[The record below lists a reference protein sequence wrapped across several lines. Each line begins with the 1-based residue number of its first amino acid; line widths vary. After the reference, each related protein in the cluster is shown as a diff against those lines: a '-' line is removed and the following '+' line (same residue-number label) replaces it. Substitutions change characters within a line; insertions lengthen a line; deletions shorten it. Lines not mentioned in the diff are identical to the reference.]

1 MLKRRIIAVVVVRE
15 GIAVQ
20 SIGFRRYLPLGRP
33 EIAVEFLDRWGVDE
47 IVLADISASRAK
59 RGPDNEMVRRVARI
73 CHVPLTVA
81 GGIGSTDHIARLL
94 TSGADKVAI
103 NQAARAAPELIT
115 QAAHLFGNQCIV
127 ASIDAAPDADGIH
140 RVHDY
145 ITETL
150 APDTPAQLAYRMQVA
165 GAGEV
170 FLNSVERDGSYRG
183 FDIALI
189 RSVMEAV
196 TVPVIAVGGA
206 GSLLH
211 FTEAFSVTGVSAL
224 AAGNIF
230 HFWEHSVAVVK
241 SSIVPAIP
249 IRRDTAFSYMDASTD
264 PDGRLLKKPDD
275 TLQKM
280 LYVGIETEVI

>member
-1 MLKRRIIAVVVVRE
+1 MLKHRIIAVVVVRE

-47 IVLADISASRAK
+47 IVLADISASRAG
-59 RGPDNEMVRRVARI
+59 RGPDNEMVRRVARK

-81 GGIGSTDHIARLL
+81 GGIDSTDHIARLL
-94 TSGADKVAI
+94 SSGADKVAI
-103 NQAARAAPELIT
+103 NQAACAVPELIT

-127 ASIDAAPDADGIH
+127 ASIDAAPDGDGIH

-145 ITETL
+145 ISGTL
-150 APDTPAQLAYRMQVA
+150 VPETPAQLACRMQAA
-165 GAGEV
+165 GAGEII
-170 FLNSVERDGSYRG
+170 LNSVERDGSYRG
-183 FDIALI
+183 FDLPLI
-189 RSVMEAV
+189 KYVMNVV

-206 GSLLH
+206 GSLVH
-211 FTEAFSVTGVSAL
+211 FNEAFTTTGVSAL

-241 SSIVPAIP
+241 SSIEPTIP
-249 IRRDTAFSYMDASTD
+249 IRRETSFCYTDACTD
-264 PDGRLLKKPDD
+264 SEGRLLKKPDE
-275 TLQKM
+275 TLKKM
-280 LYVGIETEVI
+280 LYVRIEKEVI